1 MDQFEF
7 AIQVLFLGFSVVIF
21 TLFLLFGILLL
32 FSRIFQTNEK
42 PVIDTAPIIRTDAV
56 KPGISSPDRLLNV
69 AIIAAVYQYMSA
81 NSSYYK
87 PGPVKISVQPTGES
101 CGNNWHI
108 IGRKLLLENKLE
120 LENIRRRKTS

>member
-32 FSRIFQTNEK
+32 FSRIFHTNEK
-42 PVIDTAPIIRTDAV
+42 PVIDTTPVIRTDAV

-87 PGPVKISVQPTGES
+87 PGAVKISVQPTGES

-120 LENIRRRKTS
+120 LETIRRRKTS